1 MSRQLYD
8 LLHAEVESRASREDR
23 ADIAEIASLY
33 EGEIPARYKKY
44 FPTNEPHHVVN
55 MVRLAHDDLAT
66 SIGRMPDI
74 VVDPI
79 NHTNAEQKKVGLLE
93 KIATDYLVNSFP
105 SGREFMWELAWW
117 VLAGRAIAI
126 VVPDEERMQPRFE
139 VRDPRTCYPG
149 VKRRAGNRPYE
160 LTDLTFKYELP
171 LQEAQA
177 QGLMGRTDDQG
188 NPYDKVTVIEY
199 VDEERW
205 GIVSDGG
212 TAKFADHGLGV
223 VPGQVF
229 QAFSPNKTTGLSQFS
244 DQISLMIAIS
254 RLISQKLAFG
264 DRLVYPVYWVKGH
277 EGAIKVGPYNLNKL
291 SPQGEMGALQPTTT
305 FQADQDIDRLE
316 RFSRILNRNP
326 EVRQGEIAAKST
338 YTSAKT
344 LEQLSEAIDTVVGR
358 YWDIISAGMQK
369 LMAVALRMD
378 EELWPNEEKSV
389 RGIRKGNRFNDKY
402 VPSEDIDGRYEV
414 RVHYG
419 FGVGGYQGFL
429 QNIQAQQGGV
439 QSKRRVMEEMPGVS
453 DVDQLEREIELEKMD
468 EAAIAQFQTLAGTG
482 QLDLLLWAK
491 LREEMAKKG
500 LPLVDVIVKYEEE
513 IREQSQQA
521 LSQGGADTLSTPGID
536 MGANPAPEAGGPP
549 GIPPSA
555 LMGV

>member
-1 MSRQLYD
+1 MSEQLYRD
-8 LLHAEVESRASREDR
+8 FVKEIDMRSHREDR
-23 ADIAEIASLY
+23 EQLSEISNLY
-33 EGEIPARYKKY
+33 EGQIPARYKKY
-44 FPTNEPHHVVN
+44 FPQGEPNHVVN

-79 NHTNAEQKKVGLLE
+79 NHTNKELKRVGLLE
-93 KIATDYLVNSFP
+93 KIATDYLVHSEP
-105 SGREFMWELAWW
+105 SGRELMWEIAWW
-117 VLAGRAIAI
+117 VLTSRAVVI
-126 VVPDEERMQPRFE
+126 VTPNMETQKPMFE
-139 VRDPRTCYPG
+139 IRDPRTCYPG
-149 VKRRAGNRPYE
+149 VKKRAGNRPME
-160 LTDLTFKYELP
+160 LYDLIFKYEIDSK
-171 LQEAQA
+171 EAEA
-177 QGLMGRTDDQG
+177 RGLTPADADMT
-188 NPYDKVTVIEY
+188 TVIEY
-199 VDEERW
+199 IDENRW
-205 GIVSDGG
+205 VLISEGG
-212 TAKFADHGLGV
+212 GMLSAEHGLGV
-223 VPGQVF
+223 VPGHIF
-229 QAFSPNKTTGLSQFS
+229 QSFSPNATTGLSQFQ
-244 DQISLMIAIS
+244 DQLSLMIAMS

-277 EGAIKVGPYNLNKL
+277 EGQVKVGPFQLNKL

-305 FQADQDIDRLE
+305 FQADQDIQTLE

-358 YWDIISAGMQK
+358 YWDVISVGMAK
-369 LMAVALRMD
+369 LIAIALRMD
-378 EELWPNEEKSV
+378 ELMWPNEEKSV
-389 RGIRKGNRFNDKY
+389 RGIKRGSRYSDKY
-402 VPSEDIDGRYEV
+402 VPSEDIAGNYQV

-439 QSKRRVMEEMPGVS
+439 QSKRRVVEEMPGVS
-453 DVDQLEREIELEKMD
+453 DVDALLREIELEQMD
-468 EAAIAQFQTLAGTG
+468 EAAIAQFQQQAATG
-482 QLDLLLWAK
+482 QMDIILWAK
-491 LREEMAKKG
+491 LRKEMAEKG
-500 LPLVDVIVKYEEE
+500 LPLVEVISKYEEE

-521 LSQGGADTLSTPGID
+521 LSQGGAETLSTPGLD
-536 MGANPAPEAGGPP
+536 MTANPAPEATGPP